1 MQDVNNTGYVNT
13 LQFKKTLRYLGLNS
27 KDIDLLFVIVEQRSG
42 SINYREFCRRVLSK
56 KQDAKVNLRPKAL
69 LEKLKTDII
78 HFVISIKDAFKRFNL
93 DNTGLLKFEEF
104 TNLINYIQKKN
115 GKEQMGFS
123 MIKELFDFIDCRQD
137 GVVDIHEWMQTFK
150 KINYDQQNPC
160 PENILKFENN
170 QKNDNVLFVIAKS
183 RRQLSKA
190 FEAKRQSENCLV
202 HIEDAV

>member
-78 HFVISIKDAFKRFNL
+78 HFVISIKDAFKRV
-93 DNTGLLKFEEF
+93 LL
-104 TNLINYIQKKN
+104 TLY
-115 GKEQMGFS
+115 S
-123 MIKELFDFIDCRQD
+123 SSTSTTPVC
-137 GVVDIHEWMQTFK
+137 
-150 KINYDQQNPC
+150 
-160 PENILKFENN
+160 
-170 QKNDNVLFVIAKS
+170 
-183 RRQLSKA
+183 
-190 FEAKRQSENCLV
+190 
-202 HIEDAV
+202 